1 MSGPDTVKILFALSL
16 PCTCMLL
23 YWSGVKLFM
32 KPKWK
37 SMMTLPP
44 VVWLLH
50 VFLVPQLLLPLLQL
64 LHVYTS

>member
-23 YWSGVKLFM
+23 YWCRGQIVYETKM
-32 KPKWK
+32 E
-37 SMMTLPP
+37 SMMTLSP

-50 VFLVPQLLLPLLQL
+50 VFLVLQLLLLLLQL
-64 LHVYTS
+64 LHVYVS

>member
-23 YWSGVKLFM
+23 YWCRGQIVYETKM
-32 KPKWK
+32 E

-50 VFLVPQLLLPLLQL
+50 VFLVLAASAAFAQL
-64 LHVYTS
+64 LHTS

>member
-23 YWSGVKLFM
+23 YWCRGQIVYETKM
-32 KPKWK
+32 E

-50 VFLVPQLLLPLLQL
+50 VFLVPQLLLQL
-64 LHVYTS
+64 LHVYVS

>member
-1 MSGPDTVKILFALSL
+1 MSGPDTMKILFALSF

-23 YWSGVKLFM
+23 YWCRGQIVYETKM
-32 KPKWK
+32 E

-50 VFLVPQLLLPLLQL
+50 VFLVSQLLL
-64 LHVYTS
+64 LHIYTS